1 MSEVIDRARLLDA
14 MASLGTAPVGDR
26 ATFLMPR
33 ATKRILDPQVTV
45 VLGAR
50 GSGKSSLASFLTGD
64 GRSLDE
70 RLGGARTHSIPLSIY
85 FDAFSQRSTRHADAL
100 VLDGFVKEVDDE
112 GLRNYWLASLWVKFL
127 ELFEHDA
134 PSGTVDVPTKELLT
148 EATRLAREDPPSLA
162 HLKAHERAK
171 FVTAIDRF
179 EHVIASVGTKVNLA
193 PERVTFT
200 AVYDDLD
207 AVGAFDPT
215 LRARFIRALLA
226 MWSTFST
233 RYKHIRA
240 KIFLPADLFDLRQ
253 FDTLDVS
260 KLMARAERLEWDV
273 PSLYRL
279 TLRHLGAQGADVRAW
294 LESLGVRFRE
304 SEGEG
309 WIPDEPSDEA
319 TKRWLT
325 ATLRSVVAVNGT
337 RSVVQQ
343 WIPNRLRDGRDRVAP
358 RSMLTF
364 FRESA
369 RLAKERP
376 SRARREHLFSVEDSV
391 DALVTVGARRI
402 EDVREVYEWV
412 DRLLMLRGRVAP
424 LPRAEVE
431 ALLASDAPTAPNPT
445 RPRDGRTVT
454 TELVRMGMLRELGPH
469 DQLDVPDLFARPLGV
484 LRRAPDAD
492 VTRASNT

>member
-1 MSEVIDRARLLDA
+1 MQL
-14 MASLGTAPVGDR
+14 
-26 ATFLMPR
+26 
-33 ATKRILDPQVTV
+33 
-45 VLGAR
+45 
-50 GSGKSSLASFLTGD
+50 
-64 GRSLDE
+64 
-70 RLGGARTHSIPLSIY
+70 
-85 FDAFSQRSTRHADAL
+85 
-100 VLDGFVKEVDDE
+100 LDGF
-112 GLRNYWLASLWVKFL
+112 
-127 ELFEHDA
+127 
-134 PSGTVDVPTKELLT
+134 
-148 EATRLAREDPPSLA
+148 
-162 HLKAHERAK
+162 ERGVAQAVAAK
-171 FVTAIDRF
+171 SFP
-179 EHVIASVGTKVNLA
+179 
-193 PERVTFT
+193 PERITVT

-294 LESLGVRFRE
+294 LESFGVRFRE

-309 WIPDEPSDEA
+309 WIPEEPSDEV

-358 RSMLTF
+358 RSMLGF

-369 RLAKERP
+369 RLAQERSP
-376 SRARREHLFSVEDSV
+376 RARRDHLFTVEDSV

-402 EDVREVYEWV
+402 EEVREVYEWV

-431 ALLASDAPTAPNPT
+431 ELLAFDAPTAPNPT

-492 VTRASNT
+492 ATPTRASNT